1 MAESKEF
8 IAWVKEQATKNPA
21 DSKISN
27 LQKATSKYV
36 LGKYTTWGDLYSKY
50 GVKEAI
56 PKPKPTKTSNQGP
69 APVKTSKDISNNI
82 KRLNGI
88 LERQREALKS
98 LGLKDPEFK
107 TTEAAIKKTLS
118 EIEANKKSLDD
129 VIKKEKAAKAKTD
142 LATAKEDLAYAKAS
156 NDAAAIKKA
165 QDALNIANRDVQG
178 KDSDGDGI
186 PDTIDAEP
194 NTPKKTSATDKAAAD
209 KVIADKAAADKVI
222 SDKAVVDKEK
232 VKTPAELEAEA
243 LNTAAEKDF
252 ALPETL
258 FKNIPSLNALLKKYV
273 DEKWTPDKLR
283 KAIRDDLWFKQNSA
297 EIKTR
302 YVQYYNFR
310 DLQASGQ
317 AKGTTD
323 YEMQI
328 AKIEATLKKRAV
340 ALGSAAAS
348 DPAALRKA
356 AENLYITNR
365 SEDESFVTDLL
376 AASIRTTAGMIGS
389 KVTEGYSG
397 QALNN
402 YNLLVKA
409 ARDNGFQVSDIIPG
423 GASEQQVLQG
433 IAAGTIDVNRI
444 IADSRKLAAQGQPQY
459 VRDLLAQGY
468 NLNQVYAPYRQTMAN
483 ILEIDDPNQID
494 LNDPVLRS
502 AITDKGDMNIYD
514 FKKALR
520 RDDRWQYTEQ
530 AKQDV
535 STAALDV
542 LRDFGFQG

>member
-1 MAESKEF
+1 MA
-8 IAWVKEQATKNPA
+8 A
-21 DSKISN
+21 
-27 LQKATSKYV
+27 
-36 LGKYTTWGDLYSKY
+36 
-50 GVKEAI
+50 
-56 PKPKPTKTSNQGP
+56 
-69 APVKTSKDISNNI
+69 KTSKDISNNI

-88 LERQREALKS
+88 LSRQREALKAMA
-98 LGLKDPEFK
+98 LNDPEFK

-118 EIEANKKSLDD
+118 EIKANKKSLEE
-129 VIKKEKAAKAKTD
+129 VIKKEKAAKAKVD
-142 LATAKEDLAYAKAS
+142 LAQAKEDLAYAKAS
-156 NDAAAIKKA
+156 ADAAAIKKA
-165 QDALNIANRDVQG
+165 QDALNVAERDVKG

-194 NTPKKTSATDKAAAD
+194 NTPLKTKTTDKAAAD
-209 KVIADKAAADKVI
+209 KAAADKAAADKV
-222 SDKAVVDKEK
+222 VVDKEK
-232 VKTPAELEAEA
+232 VKTDAEREDEA
-243 LNTAAEKDF
+243 LNVAAEKDF
-252 ALPETL
+252 ALPKTL
-258 FKNIPSLNALLKKYV
+258 FDNIPSLKLLLKKYV

-297 EIKTR
+297 EIKAR

-310 DLQASGQ
+310 DLQASGRAQ
-317 AKGTTD
+317 GTTD

-328 AKIEATLKKRAV
+328 DKIEAKLKSRAV
-340 ALGSAAAS
+340 EIGSAAAS

-365 SEDESFVTDLL
+365 SEDDAFVDSFL
-376 AASIRTTAGMIGS
+376 AASIQTTSGMIGG

-397 QALNN
+397 QALSN
-402 YNLLVKA
+402 YKLLVAA

-423 GASEQQVLQG
+423 GANEQQVLQG

-444 IADSRKLAAQGQPQY
+444 IADSKKLAAQGQPQY
-459 VRDLLAQGY
+459 VRDLLAQNY
-468 NLNQVYAPYRQTMAN
+468 TLKQIYAPYRQTMAN
-483 ILEIDDPNQID
+483 ILEIDDADQID
-494 LNDPVLRS
+494 LNDPTLRA
-502 AITDKGDMNIYD
+502 AITDKGDMNVYD
-514 FKKALR
+514 FKKLLR